1 MARRDKF
8 LARLMG
14 GKSDAAIDFA
24 QLASLLKSLGFD
36 VRTEGSHHVFTK
48 EGVDELINLQPDG
61 RHVKPFQ
68 VKQVRV
74 ILAKYKLAE

>member
-1 MARRDKF
+1 MATRDKF
-8 LARLMG
+8 IEKLMG

-24 QLASLLKSLGFD
+24 RLASLLKVLGFD

-48 EGVDELINLQPDG
+48 EGVGELINLQPDG

-68 VKQVRV
+68 VKQVRALF
-74 ILAKYKLAE
+74 IKYRLAE